1 MNDTDEAKKMDKIYI
16 VEDDDNI
23 RKLVCYALKK
33 EGYSVKDFS
42 RPSEFRKALPTEQPD
57 LILLD
62 IMLPEEDGL
71 SILKSLRKTNEMLP
85 IIMLTAKDSEY
96 DKVTGLDMGADDYIS
111 KPFGMTELI
120 SRIKAVLRRTRQMN
134 YQDKEEFNIGC
145 LSVNIKKHTVFV
157 DGSEVTL
164 SFKEFS
170 ILSILLSANGNV
182 VSREELFA
190 KVWQDYYGESRTLDV
205 HIRHLRAKLG
215 KAGQYIQTVKN
226 VGYKIGGDNIG

>member
-1 MNDTDEAKKMDKIYI
+1 MNTNYVGMI
-16 VEDDDNI
+16 VADLHIGAINPSIQYNEFKSIFLDRIEDI
-23 RKLVCYALKK
+23 K
-33 EGYSVKDFS
+33 
-42 RPSEFRKALPTEQPD
+42 P
-57 LILLD
+57 
-62 IMLPEEDGL
+62 
-71 SILKSLRKTNEMLP
+71 
-85 IIMLTAKDSEY
+85 
-96 DKVTGLDMGADDYIS
+96 DYIIFLGDYFDHKAS
-111 KPFGMTELI
+111 LNDELSYYSFYIFDELI

-134 YQDKEEFNIGC
+134 SQDKEEFNIGC

-205 HIRHLRAKLG
+205 HIRNLRAKLG
-215 KAGQYIQTVKN
+215 EAGQYIQTVKN